1 MSNEEPM
8 CNGEYAK
15 TLPLPD
21 RYFYCENCR
30 KCKLSDQLPDWD
42 ETAKWSNIVNKLDE
56 LYPHKLKIWFDE
68 SNPPTIKQYPTI
80 KEMIEDA
87 CGISYIA
94 GLNDYGVRVQ
104 VFERGETYGT
114 MSHL

>member
-1 MSNEEPM
+1 MCNEEPM

-30 KCKLSDQLPDWD
+30 QCNLADQLPDWST
-42 ETAKWSNIVNKLDE
+42 EIKWSEIVEQLNR
-56 LYPHKLKIWFDE
+56 LYPYKIKVWIGE
-68 SNPPTIKQYPTI
+68 PRNPTIKQYSTV
-80 KEMIEDA
+80 KDMVEDV
-87 CGISYIA
+87 CGISYVA

-104 VFERGETYGT
+104 VFE
-114 MSHL
+114 